1 MSTGSTKDKL
11 HKDKLPSVN
20 HFNHQLFQQLYSSSG
35 LVHTFSVLPHLTSC
49 LNTQN
54 SNPGFRVLL
63 KLIDQV
69 NPLCRGNTPIY
80 SDVASL

>member
-1 MSTGSTKDKL
+1 MFSF
-11 HKDKLPSVN
+11 LP
-20 HFNHQLFQQLYSSSG
+20 Y
-35 LVHTFSVLPHLTSC
+35 LTSC

-63 KLIDQV
+63 KLIDEV

-80 SDVASL
+80 SDVASLKHPNRD